1 MFHRFVEYRE
11 MQQLRKDHRAQ
22 QRRRQ
27 LFTFLGVLGTLLMV
41 LIVIEVAIPAK
52 PTVAAPAKTTEIT
65 ESVKTVPDA
74 DPQDMPEL
82 QDIQAFAEAVTK
94 PLDTLSDADLAL
106 VKSKA
111 NDPCYEANAV
121 LPKDQMIQAISSCEE
136 ILK

>member
-41 LIVIEVAIPAK
+41 LIMIELAMPAK
-52 PTVAAPAKTTEIT
+52 PTAAKAPEPTKSVQVVPAA
-65 ESVKTVPDA
+65 ESQET
-74 DPQDMPEL
+74 QEL
-82 QDIQAFAEAVTK
+82 QDIQAFADAITK
-94 PLDTLSDADLAL
+94 PLGTLTSDDLNL
-106 VKSKA
+106 MDSKA
-111 NDPCYEANAV
+111 KDPCYESNAM